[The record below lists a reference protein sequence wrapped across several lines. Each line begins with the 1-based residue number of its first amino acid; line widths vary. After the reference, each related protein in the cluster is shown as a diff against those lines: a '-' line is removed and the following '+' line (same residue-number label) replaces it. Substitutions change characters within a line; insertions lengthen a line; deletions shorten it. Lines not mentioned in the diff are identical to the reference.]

1 MDAAWQPNDGMVN
14 VLSARVP
21 FHRNASGKRVFD
33 RYRTYKKGT
42 KLSPGIWNVM
52 PDDGYDHFGV
62 IGGVLSENAADTRA
76 FYKNLMDLIYSCQ
89 RTA

>member
-1 MDAAWQPNDGMVN
+1 
-14 VLSARVP
+14 
-21 FHRNASGKRVFD
+21 
-33 RYRTYKKGT
+33 
-42 KLSPGIWNVM
+42 M

-62 IGGVLSENAADTRA
+62 ICGVLSENAADTRA